1 MKAVYVCQLAM
12 PEKLAVYKKV
22 KACLLSWGAY
32 NWEAV
37 RGIMDGKS
45 LIWFEV
51 EHGIMEKDL

>member
-37 RGIMDGKS
+37 RE
-45 LIWFEV
+45 LWTENR
-51 EHGIMEKDL
+51 